1 MEEYVVAERTLEG
14 RVALVT
20 GAGRG
25 NGAAIARGL
34 AAAGARV
41 VVSDVDAALVGAS
54 AAAIVAA
61 GGAASGVALDVRD
74 AAACDRLAR
83 EIAAAQGPVSILVNN
98 AGVLLRG
105 RLSDPDVRAKWR
117 STLDVN
123 LDGTFNVT
131 LALVEQIKATR
142 GSVVNVASIQSFA
155 APPNSAAYSA
165 SKGAI
170 AQFTKA
176 LANELAPHGAR
187 ANAIAPGIIE
197 TEMTTETRADPER
210 LRQYLTHVPLRRCGL
225 PDELA
230 GPVVFLCSGAASYI
244 TGAVLPVDGGYLAF

>member
-1 MEEYVVAERTLEG
+1 MADRCLDG
-14 RVALVT
+14 RVAVVT

-34 AAAGARV
+34 AAAGASV
-41 VVSDVDAALVGAS
+41 VVTDVDAALARQS
-54 AAAIVAA
+54 AAAIVQA
-61 GGAASGVALDVRD
+61 GGSARAATLDIRD
-74 AAACDRLAR
+74 ADACARLAR
-83 EIAAAQGPVSILVNN
+83 EVESAQGKVSILVNN

-105 RLSDPDVRAKWR
+105 RLSDRDVREKWR
-117 STLDVN
+117 TTLDVN
-123 LDGTFNVT
+123 VDGTFNVT
-131 LALVEQIKATR
+131 LAFVDQIKATR
-142 GSVVNVASIQSFA
+142 GSVVNIASIQSFA

-165 SKGAI
+165 SKGAV

-210 LRQYLTHVPLRRCGL
+210 LRQYLTHVPMRRCGL

-230 GPVVFLCSGAASYI
+230 GPVVFLCSDAASYI